1 MNESETTIT
10 KEIDAKIN
18 DIKINNKTI
27 KAPLFLLFAEY
38 LGCISKTLDWIEDW
52 VNGKEISDF
61 KIQVINTDAK
71 RIFNKIISLYPKD
84 EVSEWY
90 EEFYDVFLCD
100 YDEKISNKVLKY

>member
-38 LGCISKTLDWIEDW
+38 LGCISKTLD
-52 VNGKEISDF
+52 
-61 KIQVINTDAK
+61 
-71 RIFNKIISLYPKD
+71 
-84 EVSEWY
+84 
-90 EEFYDVFLCD
+90 
-100 YDEKISNKVLKY
+100 